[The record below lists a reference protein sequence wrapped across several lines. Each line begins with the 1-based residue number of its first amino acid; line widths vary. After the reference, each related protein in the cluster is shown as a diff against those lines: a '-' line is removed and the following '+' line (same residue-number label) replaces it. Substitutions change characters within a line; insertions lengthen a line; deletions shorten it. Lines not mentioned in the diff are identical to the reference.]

1 MKKAYL
7 FGAAALLILLIVVAY
22 VSYSRKKKGDVEDG
36 SACVQ
41 PTPQVVGPMADR
53 DPVVR
58 TLAETFEMEDV
69 DDTPLALNRPS
80 RKRPVG
86 GPSPAHVLLQSDA
99 CVSPDRIDY
108 DSEWQNVIDKVGES
122 IGEYGEHDVP
132 REWKTPV
139 T

>member
-99 CVSPDRIDY
+99 CVGPDRIDY
-108 DSEWQNVIDKVGES
+108 DSEMQAIIDKVGENTW
-122 IGEYGEHDVP
+122 EYGERDVP

>member
-1 MKKAYL
+1 
-7 FGAAALLILLIVVAY
+7 
-22 VSYSRKKKGDVEDG
+22 
-36 SACVQ
+36 
-41 PTPQVVGPMADR
+41 MADR

-58 TLAETFEMEDV
+58 TLAEAFEMEDV
-69 DDTPLALNRPS
+69 DDIPLVLNRPS

-99 CVSPDRIDY
+99 CVGPDRIDY
-108 DSEWQNVIDKVGES
+108 DSEMQAIIDKVGENTW
-122 IGEYGEHDVP
+122 EYGERDVP